1 MIVTLFIATDSPF
14 MSGASRDQDRMCLA
28 VRRLPWIDAKTG
40 LRGLS
45 IACPQPTLE
54 AKDFT
59 HRVIHLGD
67 AERVEYAKRL
77 IVSQAFADLGP
88 KAAKRIRKALSQAS
102 EKAYLLI
109 DDKDERI
116 ETYHFG
122 VSIPDIFD
130 VARMPA
136 SYGTLDVMMRENIDA
151 QEKRRKIEERAIR
164 KQVLAPIIV
173 QVRQFQALLK
183 KAEETKEDEG
193 YMTINGDLD
202 HDDIPIAKSI
212 LAHFEKQEAIRRG
225 KIKDIPYA
233 SSASASGAKAMPY
246 EPRVVERAT
255 A

>member
-1 MIVTLFIATDSPF
+1 MIVTLFIATNSPF
-14 MSGASRDQDRMCLA
+14 MYGTSRDRDRMCLA
-28 VRRLPWIDAKTG
+28 VRRLPWLDARTG

-45 IACPQPTLE
+45 IACPGPTLE

-67 AERVEYAKRL
+67 AERIEYAKRL

-88 KAAKRIRKALSQAS
+88 KAAKRVRKALSQVS

-116 ETYHFG
+116 ETYNFG

-151 QEKRRKIEERAIR
+151 QEKRCLAEQRAIR
-164 KQVLAPIIV
+164 KQVLAPTIV
-173 QVRQFQALLK
+173 QVRQFQALVK
-183 KAEETKEDEG
+183 KAEETEEDEG
-193 YMTINGDLD
+193 YMTINSDLD
-202 HDDIPIAKSI
+202 HDDIPIAKKI
-212 LAHFEKQEAIRRG
+212 LAHFERLEAIRRRQ
-225 KIKDIPYA
+225 IKDIPYA
-233 SSASASGAKAMPY
+233 SAASVAGAKAMPY
-246 EPRVVERAT
+246 EPRIVANAT